1 MTTVELMPIH
11 MFLNDGHLLEK
22 GLTNYW
28 GYNSIAFFA
37 ADPRYFADP
46 LRGVQEFKEM
56 VARFHDAGLEVIL
69 DVVYNHTAE
78 GNERGATLSFRGID
92 NLTYYRLM
100 PEQSATTSTTPA
112 RATRWI

>member
-1 MTTVELMPIH
+1 MPIH
-11 MFLNDGHLLEK
+11 TFLNDGHLLEK

-46 LRGVQEFKEM
+46 MRGVQEFKEM

-92 NLTYYRLM
+92 NAHVL
-100 PEQSATTSTTPA
+100 PPDAGADGATTSTTPA
-112 RATRWI
+112 QATR